1 MYKPQALKIHVSRE
15 FSCEKEKGK
24 KTGVFLRKV
33 N

>member
-1 MYKPQALKIHVSRE
+1 MYKPHALKIHVSRE
-15 FSCEKEKGK
+15 FSCEKKKGK